1 MKNETMQKNIFREF
15 FRFFFLFKSFLN
27 VFFFSFPRYVVI
39 KEVMITQ
46 PLLQFVSGHL
56 FFLFFKLLF
65 IISYLPFGGGKISV

>member
-27 VFFFSFPRYVVI
+27 LFFSFPRYVFI
-39 KEVMITQ
+39 KEMITQ